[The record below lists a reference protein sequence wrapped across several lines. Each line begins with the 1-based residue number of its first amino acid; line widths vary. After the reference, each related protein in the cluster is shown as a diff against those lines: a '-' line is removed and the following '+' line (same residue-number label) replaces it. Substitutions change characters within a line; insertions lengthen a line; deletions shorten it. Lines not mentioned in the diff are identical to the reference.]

1 MALENGPAQ
10 EGHKNLD
17 FVAYPQVVAAHDQFH
32 RLAVQLLKFL
42 FRQNEK
48 KTNSIRLF
56 YYLGA

>member
-48 KTNSIRLF
+48 KPTQFDFFTI
-56 YYLGA
+56 